1 MAGKK
6 IDVNTAGIEELESL
20 SGIGQARAEKIIE
33 VRKVTLDCICLELW
47 MFWPYHINVMHI
59 HVFDTSK
66 KFDSVTERNSEQLG
80 CYNLYLYL

>member
-33 VRKVTLDCICLELW
+33 VRKVTLDCICLEL
-47 MFWPYHINVMHI
+47 
-59 HVFDTSK
+59 
-66 KFDSVTERNSEQLG
+66 
-80 CYNLYLYL
+80 